1 MVRRLIRPSGRR
13 VPLPILWLIGVASVI
28 VGAALARSRRRPA
41 DDWTTDWTRTAQEAS
56 DSEVDIPAVPPPPD
70 ETSPTASGGPTVP
83 GLPQPLEAAISAL
96 PPAVVPDVAPAPPPA
111 PPVVMPVPSPQ
122 PAPTAP
128 PASLQE
134 AAEPP
139 NWMSDR
145 TRTPVPGPEPGGISR
160 LGILLLLTIV
170 IVSIA
175 LLFYY
180 LAVR

>member
-1 MVRRLIRPSGRR
+1 MLRRLIRPRGRR
-13 VPLPILWLIGVASVI
+13 VPLPILWLIGIAGVV

-56 DSEVDIPAVPPPPD
+56 DSEVDIPEAPLPPD
-70 ETSPTASGGPTVP
+70 ETTPTASDGSTAP
-83 GLPQPLEAAISAL
+83 GLRQPLEAAISAAS
-96 PPAVVPDVAPAPPPA
+96 PAVVRDVAAAPPT
-111 PPVVMPVPSPQ
+111 PPVVMPVPTPQ

-128 PASLQE
+128 LASSPE
-134 AAEPP
+134 PAEPP
-139 NWMSDR
+139 NRISDR
-145 TRTPVPGPEPGGISR
+145 TRTPDPGPEPGGMSR